1 MTDAPSLSIVV
12 PCYNEESILAQTM
25 ARLHASAQA
34 TGRSY
39 EIVAVDDGSL
49 DRTWEII
56 AAEARRDPRLHG
68 IRFSRNFGH
77 QMALTAG
84 LKRSR
89 GSEVLIIDADLQDP
103 PELLAPML
111 AKRAEGFDIVYGQ
124 RRSRAGETWFK
135 LATAKIFY
143 RLIGFLAEVSIP
155 PDTGDFRLMSRRA
168 VDAFLLLPETS
179 RFVRGMVAWIGYPQV
194 AVPYDRAART
204 AGTTKYSLT
213 KMLRFAADGV
223 TGFSI
228 KPLRLASLISAG
240 LFGTASLI
248 TLWAVITWLYHGTVR
263 GWTSLIVTVLFI
275 GGVQTLILG
284 IIGEYIGR
292 LFLEVK
298 HRPLY
303 LVREDT
309 LTNAKD
315 CAVANDGP
323 TLAERSKDT
332 LD

>member
-1 MTDAPSLSIVV
+1 MSDAPSLSIVV

-56 AAEARRDPRLHG
+56 VSEAKRDPRTRG
-68 IRFSRNFGH
+68 VRFTRNFGH

-84 LKRSR
+84 LARAR
-89 GSEVLIIDADLQDP
+89 GGDVLIIDADLQDP
-103 PELLAPML
+103 PELLVTML

-135 LATAKIFY
+135 LVTAKIFY
-143 RLIGFLAEVSIP
+143 RLIGFLAEVPIP
-155 PDTGDFRLMSRRA
+155 ADTGDFRLMSRRA

-179 RFVRGMVAWIGYPQV
+179 RFIRGMVAWIGYPQI

-204 AGTTKYSLT
+204 AGTTKYNLS

-223 TGFSI
+223 AAFSI
-228 KPLRLASLISAG
+228 KPLRVATFVSAG
-240 LFGTASLI
+240 LFGAASLI
-248 TLWAVITWLYHGTVR
+248 TLWAIITWLYHGTVR

-275 GGVQTLILG
+275 GGIQTLILG

-298 HRPLY
+298 RRPLY

-309 LTNAKD
+309 
-315 CAVANDGP
+315 AVNE
-323 TLAERSKDT
+323 TV
-332 LD
+332 